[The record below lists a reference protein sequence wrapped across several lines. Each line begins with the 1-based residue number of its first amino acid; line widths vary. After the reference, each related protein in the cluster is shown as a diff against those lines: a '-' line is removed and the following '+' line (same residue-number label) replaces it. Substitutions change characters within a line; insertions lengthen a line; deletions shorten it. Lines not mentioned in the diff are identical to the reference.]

1 MIPWATLNSFMIRI
15 AAIYTCYN
23 RKEKTLAALT
33 SLYEAFDS
41 YNLQKVSL
49 SIYLTDDGSTD
60 GTSAAIKSAFP
71 KVKLLKGSGLLFW
84 SKGMH
89 LAWSE
94 AQKTNY
100 DFYFLLNDDT
110 FVYPFLLEQIF
121 STHDYSKTKFGKS
134 GIYVGGTE
142 NKETGVVT
150 YCGGVVRK
158 TLIFSKRMLHPS
170 GKPQVCDLG
179 TANIMA
185 ISNETVNKMGI
196 IDNSYPHGFGDYD
209 YTLRARKA
217 GIPVLIVPKICGHC
231 ENDHIDP
238 IPSFLSK
245 TYRQRLD
252 YLYKPAGLNLKS
264 HLLFV
269 KRFFP
274 MRAPFVWING
284 HLKVLFPRIYLK
296 TKSWLN

>member
-1 MIPWATLNSFMIRI
+1 MIRI

-23 RKEKTLAALT
+23 RKNKTLAALT
-33 SLYEAFDS
+33 SLYAAFDA
-41 YNLQKVSL
+41 NDLRQVSL
-49 SIYLTDDGSTD
+49 SVYLTDDGSTD
-60 GTSAAIKSAFP
+60 GTSIAIKAAFP
-71 KVKLLKGSGLLFW
+71 HVKLIQGSGLLFW
-84 SKGMH
+84 SKGMY

-94 AQKTNY
+94 ARKADY
-100 DFYFLLNDDT
+100 DFYFLLNDDV

-121 STHDYSKTKFGKS
+121 YTHDYSLKKFGKP

-142 NKETGVVT
+142 NKETGVVN
-150 YCGGVVRK
+150 YCGGQVRK
-158 TLIFSKRMLHPS
+158 TLIFSKKMLQPS
-170 GKPQVCDLG
+170 GEPQVCDLG

-185 ISNETVNKMGI
+185 ISSDTVNKIGI
-196 IDNSYPHGFGDYD
+196 IDNTYPHGFGDYD
-209 YTLRARKA
+209 YSIRARKF
-217 GIPVLIVPKICGHC
+217 GIPILIAPRICGHC

-238 IPSFLSK
+238 VPSFLKK
-245 TYRQRLD
+245 TYKERLD
-252 YLYKPAGLNLKS
+252 YLYSPSGLNLKS

-274 MRAPFVWING
+274 MRLPFVWANG